1 MDSLYS
7 YFDLTLAEWTVIQ
20 RNNPRDYEGVK
31 RDTLLKWRKKKGSET
46 TLANLV
52 TVLASPDTENA
63 QLIEEI
69 IAHFNVKRKF

>member
-20 RNNPRDYEGVK
+20 KNNPRDYEGVK